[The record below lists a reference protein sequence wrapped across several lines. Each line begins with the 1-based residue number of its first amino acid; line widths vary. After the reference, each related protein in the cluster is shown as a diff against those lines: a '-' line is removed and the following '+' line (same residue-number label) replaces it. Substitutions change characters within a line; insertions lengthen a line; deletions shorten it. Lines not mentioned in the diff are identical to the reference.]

1 VSENV
6 DTQSQQAVVGY
17 LGALAYSRPDQA
29 LDAAQKIQSPSSQ
42 AAALSTIAQ
51 AQAIAGQ
58 FADALHTAQ
67 KIQEPPTPAARGL
80 LVSTYPLHTAQEI
93 QDPPIQAVA
102 LGSIAQAQAI
112 AGQFA
117 DALHTAQKI
126 QEPRTQAAAL
136 STIAQAQAIAG
147 QSTEAAKN
155 WEAALRTAPKIQDP
169 TSVLVPIA
177 QAQVTA
183 GQFAEA
189 AKNWEAA
196 LRTAQGVQLPYQ
208 AGMLNS
214 IAQAQA
220 IAGQFADALHTARH
234 IQNETNRSSALT
246 AIATGQAKAHHWKAA
261 RNTVAPCLGRDR
273 LEAYTIILTEYAKA
287 NNPKLEQ
294 QLKRTKPTTDR

>member
-1 VSENV
+1 MSENV

-42 AAALSTIAQ
+42 AAALST
-51 AQAIAGQ
+51 
-58 FADALHTAQ
+58 
-67 KIQEPPTPAARGL
+67 
-80 LVSTYPLHTAQEI
+80 
-93 QDPPIQAVA
+93 
-102 LGSIAQAQAI
+102 
-112 AGQFA
+112 
-117 DALHTAQKI
+117 
-126 QEPRTQAAAL
+126 
-136 STIAQAQAIAG
+136 
-147 QSTEAAKN
+147 
-155 WEAALRTAPKIQDP
+155 
-169 TSVLVPIA
+169 
-177 QAQVTA
+177 
-183 GQFAEA
+183 
-189 AKNWEAA
+189 
-196 LRTAQGVQLPYQ
+196 
-208 AGMLNS
+208 